1 MVFVNGMWVH
11 TLQIMATRSSE
22 STSVEELT
30 KIMEDDSVSGGEK
43 TDFLIQFLLDQREPL
58 LRFGQTLIVA
68 LIVFILGRRLVKLL
82 LKLTRRSMESRDV
95 EISVRKFVMSLA
107 GFVYNLLLIFVVAGI
122 LGIGTSSIVAVI
134 GSAGLAIGL
143 ALQGSLSNLA
153 GGVLIL
159 LLKPFQVGDYIITEH
174 SEGTVQS
181 IDIFYTRLYTTDN
194 RVVVIPNGAISNTDV
209 TNATKQDK
217 RMLVLPFSV
226 GYDTDIAA
234 LRELL
239 LKEMEKHPDI
249 LQTEPKTVV
258 VTKLNPLRVCVS
270 AKCWVE
276 TEKYWDVNYLMLERI
291 KEVLQEEGISIG

>member
-1 MVFVNGMWVH
+1 MVFLHQMSIH
-11 TLQIMATRSSE
+11 TLGVMAAKAEE

-30 KIMEDDSVSGGEK
+30 QIMGDDSVSSGEK
-43 TDFLIQFLLDQREPL
+43 TSFLIQFLLDQRAPL
-58 LRFGQTLIVA
+58 LRFGQTLLVA

-82 LKLTRRSMESRDV
+82 LRLTRRSMEQRDV
-95 EISVRKFVMSLA
+95 EISVRKFVISLA
-107 GFVYNLLLIFVVAGI
+107 GFVYNLLLIVVVAGI

-159 LLKPFQVGDYIITEH
+159 LLKPFQVGDYIITDR

-181 IDIFYTRLYTTDN
+181 VDIFYTRLYTTDN
-194 RVVVIPNGAISNTDV
+194 RVVVIPNGTISNTDV
-209 TNATKQDK
+209 TNATKLDK
-217 RMLVLPFSV
+217 RLLVLPFSV
-226 GYDTDIAA
+226 GYDADISTV
-234 LRELL
+234 RQLL
-239 LKEMEKHPDI
+239 LEEMEKHSDI

-258 VTKLNPLRVCVS
+258 VTKLNPLKVCLS

-276 TEKYWDVNYLMLERI
+276 TKKYWEVNYLMLERI
-291 KEVLQEEGISIG
+291 KELLQKEDIPIG